1 MASIAARKAV
11 NEKPGAVARH
21 EQWLAASS
29 LPAGSADSAG
39 SGAVPGPTTPRWSAE
54 RRGPGFAR
62 DAPRLASVAS
72 RPTSATTKVVTPPGA
87 PPAPS
92 FRGPGDQADAT
103 RMQKEAR
110 TRTQDCGAGTKK
122 RTLFDIVNENDASGP
137 LGSGAR
143 RAITSAATHSGH
155 GRGRAFLR
163 HQVNVPARMRQ
174 RRDTAVTTDRRR
186 RRCRASSTRARG
198 QPTAV
203 HVPSGLRQALP
214 RATCGLPS
222 I

>member
-1 MASIAARKAV
+1 MINGWPRAAFR
-11 NEKPGAVARH
+11 PDP
-21 EQWLAASS
+21 QI
-29 LPAGSADSAG
+29 
-39 SGAVPGPTTPRWSAE
+39 VPGPE
-54 RRGPGFAR
+54 RFLGRQRHGG
-62 DAPRLASVAS
+62 APRGGVPVLRGTPHASQAWRRALRARQLRQYAS
-72 RPTSATTKVVTPPGA
+72 RRSAGPLI
-87 PPAPS
+87 S
-92 FRGPGDQADAT
+92 GPGDQADAT
-103 RMQKEAR
+103 RMQRKAR

-143 RAITSAATHSGH
+143 RAITSAATRSGH

-163 HQVNVPARMRQ
+163 HQGKVPARMRK